1 MVNIAKTS
9 SKQVIQK
16 TAEVTGDLIGN
27 KSANRITKNLKN
39 SETVTNEHDKEI
51 PKERHVPQEERQ
63 EIIDK
68 LRSK

>member
-51 PKERHVPQEERQ
+51 PKERYVPQEERQ
-63 EIIDK
+63 EIIDN